1 MDRLASMAVFKR
13 TVELGSFAAAARH
26 FGISPE
32 MAGNHVRAL
41 ERRLGVRL
49 LNRSTRRLHLTEA
62 GEGYLARCTQILT
75 DIEEAEAQANALQ
88 IAPRGLLRIAVPVTL
103 GLQRVVPA
111 VSAYMARYP
120 EVNFDIAVS
129 DRFVNLIEEGFDLA
143 IRVGPLG
150 DSNLIARQLVSA
162 ERSIVCASPAYLE
175 RAGRPQTPADLSS
188 HSCLIYAEMFS
199 PDTWQF
205 EAPDGR
211 TETVRVA
218 GRFTCTNAG
227 FVREMALAGHGI
239 VRGPSFWLSAD
250 VATGRLV
257 TLLEPW
263 RSPRELPVHAL
274 YPHRSLLSAKVRTF
288 VDFLVEW
295 IGSDPEL
302 RAPMGG
308 AGAGKSQ

>member
-1 MDRLASMAVFKR
+1 MLIPYGAVVAIQLSR
-13 TVELGSFAAAARH
+13 SFRKA
-26 FGISPE
+26 I
-32 MAGNHVRAL
+32 
-41 ERRLGVRL
+41 
-49 LNRSTRRLHLTEA
+49 NRSRARRVVRPSA
-62 GEGYLARCTQILT
+62 SDQILT
-75 DIEEAEAQANALQ
+75 KEAEAQANALQ
-88 IAPRGLLRIAVPVTL
+88 TAPRGLLRVAVPVSF
-103 GLQRVVPA
+103 GLQHVAPA
-111 VSAYMARYP
+111 VSSYMARYP

-162 ERSIVCASPAYLE
+162 ERSNVCASPAYLE

-211 TETVRVA
+211 SETVRVA

-239 VRGPSFWLSAD
+239 LRGPSFWLSAD
-250 VATGRLV
+250 IATGRLV

-274 YPHRSLLSAKVRTF
+274 YPHRSLLSTKVRTL

-295 IGSDPEL
+295 HL
-302 RAPMGG
+302 RAYLKRLP
-308 AGAGKSQ
+308 